1 MKTIPTPSFFFFR
14 TNPKNRK
21 LNSGLPPYPKRA
33 LVAVIVAIPFAF
45 GLNMP
50 LNSMVSFMPIWGII
64 MINAILIPSY
74 MTFMIPKASKL
85 LASWLSPKK
94 KSSPDLIPEIQDMM
108 HIEGLMK

>member
-14 TNPKNRK
+14 TNSKNGK
-21 LNSGLPPYPKRA
+21 LNSSLQPYPKRA
-33 LVAVIVAIPFAF
+33 LVAVIIAIPFAF

-50 LNSMVSFMPIWGII
+50 LNSIASFMPIWGVII
-64 MINAILIPSY
+64 INAILIPSY

-85 LASWLSPKK
+85 AASWLSPKQ